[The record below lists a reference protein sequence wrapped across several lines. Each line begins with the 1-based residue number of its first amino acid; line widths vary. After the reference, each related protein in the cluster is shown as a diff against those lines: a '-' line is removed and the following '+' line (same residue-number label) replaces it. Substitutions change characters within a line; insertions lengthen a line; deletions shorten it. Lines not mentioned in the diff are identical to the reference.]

1 MEEEIVSV
9 SSKGQIVLPADVRA
23 KLHIHQGRKL
33 ALIEKDGVI
42 IMKPIK
48 KLSELGGI
56 LKTGEDVHKI
66 IRKLRREWDLELE

>member
-23 KLHIHQGRKL
+23 KLHIDKGRKL
-33 ALIEKDGVI
+33 ALVEKDGFI

-56 LKTGEDVHKI
+56 LKTDENVHKI